1 MPRGR
6 RNQIQFENIDLENEM
21 PVETRYIIQKPQ
33 SFFVADFLKN
43 NHFEMMKELNKTQ
56 ECSICMEDMMCCKRC
71 ASVLTCGHMFHLC
84 CIIKCSTC
92 PLCRN

>member
-21 PVETRYIIQKPQ
+21 PVETRYIIQKPP

-43 NHFEMMKELNKTQ
+43 NHYEMMKELKKSQ
-56 ECSICMEDMMCCKRC
+56 ECSICMEDMMCCKNC
-71 ASVLTCGHMFHLC
+71 YTLLNCGHSFHLC